1 MRNRAVLAPTQR
13 IQGSRKASVWRTLI
27 FIDTTVW
34 VCDAGLNDDLHET
47 AHGIIESVRKGKTPL
62 GLVTDFVID
71 ELVTILGK
79 RKGFGAGH
87 ARDAG
92 NAILESPRI
101 FTVFVDDSIMREA
114 LSAYPTYNGKLS
126 LTDVVTTVVMK
137 RYAVNDVF
145 SQDADFDRVKGVR
158 RLASI

>member
-1 MRNRAVLAPTQR
+1 M
-13 IQGSRKASVWRTLI
+13 I

-34 VCDAGLNDDLHET
+34 VGDADLNDDFHESS
-47 AHGIIESVRKGKTPL
+47 HEIIESVRTGKTPL

-79 RKGFGAGH
+79 RKGFGSGL
-87 ARDAG
+87 ARDTG

-101 FTVFVDDSIMREA
+101 FTVFVDDGILKGA
-114 LSAYPTYNGKLS
+114 LSAYPTYNGQLS

-137 RYAVNDVF
+137 RYGVNNVF
-145 SQDADFDRVKGVR
+145 SHDSDFDKVKGVR
-158 RLASI
+158 RLASV

>member
-1 MRNRAVLAPTQR
+1 M
-13 IQGSRKASVWRTLI
+13 I

-34 VCDAGLNDDLHET
+34 VGDADLNDDFHET
-47 AHGIIESVRKGKTPL
+47 AHEIIESVRKGKTPL

-71 ELVTILGK
+71 ELVTILGQ

-101 FTVFVDDSIMREA
+101 FTVFVDDGILKEA

-137 RYAVNDVF
+137 RYGVKGVF
-145 SQDADFDRVKGVR
+145 SHDADFDRVKGVR
-158 RLASI
+158 RLASLED